1 MKWVISV
8 SKLMKTMVTSCFIM
22 VILGVTTFLI
32 VDNVKSNPIDDLV
45 KYSYETPEITT
56 DIQGG
61 SFVRIQFQIV
71 TDGKKAVNEISKRDF
86 QLQNILIKELAHLT
100 EAEFTTELSGLE
112 KNVEKKLNKLMT
124 EGTITD
130 VYTVKKILQ

>member
-8 SKLMKTMVTSCFIM
+8 SKLMKTMITSCFIM

-61 SFVRIQFQIV
+61 RSLEFNFKLSQ
-71 TDGKKAVNEISKRDF
+71 TGKKQSTKSQNETS
-86 QLQNILIKELAHLT
+86 NC
-100 EAEFTTELSGLE
+100 
-112 KNVEKKLNKLMT
+112 
-124 EGTITD
+124 
-130 VYTVKKILQ
+130 KIF

>member
-1 MKWVISV
+1 MI
-8 SKLMKTMVTSCFIM
+8 KLMKTMMTSFIIIVVM
-22 VILGVTTFLI
+22 GVTIFLI
-32 VDNVKSNPIDDLV
+32 VDNVKSNAIDDLV

-56 DIQGG
+56 DIQDGA
-61 SFVRIQFQIV
+61 FVRIQFQIV
-71 TDGKKAVNEISKRDF
+71 TDGKHAVNEIAKRDF

-100 EAEFTTELSGLE
+100 EKEFTTELSHLE
-112 KNVEKKLNKLMT
+112 EEVKGKLNKLMT

>member
-1 MKWVISV
+1 MNRLI
-8 SKLMKTMVTSCFIM
+8 KTMITSLMIIILAGITIFI
-22 VILGVTTFLI
+22 IFTK
-32 VDNVKSNPIDDLV
+32 VKGDPIDDLV

-61 SFVRIQFQIV
+61 AFVRIQFQIV